1 MQFDGE
7 GSYVLVPYQKS
18 VHMQRFSI
26 WTRLNNILRAQTTP
40 RALDDWV
47 KAVDNVGRLVRQ
59 VKKSNDYAT
68 SYGCLWLTRAFLLA
82 EMRAAKHSCL
92 TVGKNDQVKTM
103 TQAFSDQCQWL
114 TRFGSNMKLRTLLR
128 KLAYT
133 DPPEM
138 LTIDLCI
145 LGGPDARK
153 WTIAE
158 IKAATSTI
166 RLARQEMGH
175 DAHPLRVLKQAMRT

>member
-1 MQFDGE
+1 M
-7 GSYVLVPYQKS
+7 
-18 VHMQRFSI
+18 R
-26 WTRLNNILRAQTTP
+26 
-40 RALDDWV
+40 
-47 KAVDNVGRLVRQ
+47 AVDNVGRLVRQ
-59 VKKSNDYAT
+59 VKVGNYAT

-92 TVGKNDQVKTM
+92 TVGKKHQVKTI
-103 TQAFSDQCQWL
+103 TQAFPDQCQWL
-114 TRFGSNMKLRTLLR
+114 TRFGSNMKLRTLLL

-138 LTIDLCI
+138 LKIDLCN
-145 LGGPDARK
+145 LGGPDARR